1 MTIIFEVDPYTRIG
15 EIYFSMHMDKV
26 RKIYSSFEH
35 YAGKNIF
42 GNIIPDRDYF
52 SEIGVT
58 VEYDRS
64 GKVSFV
70 EIDSRCKV
78 YLKGFSLFDHS
89 FESIFQ
95 WLGSVDKAIVQQ
107 EDGLTSLEF
116 GISIYAPDHFEC
128 ATAPPKLV
136 SAFEKNYY
144 GDLFK
149 ETTC

>member
-1 MTIIFEVDPYTRIG
+1 MKKEN
-15 EIYFSMHMDKV
+15 V
-26 RKIYSSFEH
+26 RKIYSNFKN
-35 YAGKNIF
+35 YAGHNIC
-42 GNIIPDRDYF
+42 GIPIPDRDYF
-52 SEIGVT
+52 SEIGAT

-70 EIDSRCKV
+70 ELDSRCKV

-89 FESIFQ
+89 FESILQ
-95 WLGSVDKAIVQQ
+95 WLGAVDDAIVRQ

-116 GISIYAPDHFEC
+116 GISIYAPDHSEC

-149 ETTC
+149 EAT